1 MPQLSQGDVFVSVD
15 TSRAELAVVFGHIG
29 FNEMHQ
35 RWAAFSARQPQLAG
49 VRDPRAVTRSHATRS
64 SRCATR
70 QLRAQALERPGPR
83 NSGL

>member
-35 RWAAFSARQPQLAG
+35 RWAASVARTERS
-49 VRDPRAVTRSHATRS
+49 VFRDNLGKWLTIAVA
-64 SRCATR
+64 
-70 QLRAQALERPGPR
+70 E
-83 NSGL
+83 